1 VQQICAEYVEHMPL
15 SNHSM
20 TSSALRP
27 QLQTAL
33 MRQMGQSSSHK
44 KNLLQKGFTLV
55 ELMIV
60 IVIVGILSAVALPN
74 FLNQTSKAKATEPK
88 TKVSALLKQAQAE
101 ALSDTAANAVT
112 LMNTAT
118 TGPVA
123 VATGT
128 GNWTYTMASGATATD
143 DIVMTATPK
152 AGTAAAGI
160 TAIQGCVD
168 VQTGAVQIDQ
178 SATAKTSC

>member
-1 VQQICAEYVEHMPL
+1 
-15 SNHSM
+15 M
-20 TSSALRP
+20 TTSKLRP
-27 QLQTAL
+27 HLQATVLRKLNAKAS
-33 MRQMGQSSSHK
+33 RK
-44 KNLLQKGFTLV
+44 ANLLQKGFTLV

-74 FLNQTSKAKATEPK
+74 FLNQTDKAKATEPK

-123 VATGT
+123 VATAT
-128 GNWTYTMASGATATD
+128 GDWTYTMASGTTAAD
-143 DIVMTATPK
+143 DIVVSATPK
-152 AGTAAAGI
+152 TGTAAAGI

-168 VQTGAVQIDQ
+168 VKTGAIEIDQ
-178 SATAKTSC
+178 SATAKTAC